1 MALRIAR
8 TDIARSD
15 RVVSPSILYFE
26 AADNNTVMSSAEQ
39 QHPIVAHLESIEQ
52 RLGKIESALGI
63 DDKRKPVVRTR
74 TIVLIVVLLVF
85 AGGMF
90 FVLNYVLTRLM
101 TALPV

>member
-8 TDIARSD
+8 TDIARSN
-15 RVVSPSILYFE
+15 RVVSPSISCFE
-26 AADNNTVMSSAEQ
+26 AVDNNTVMSSAEQ
-39 QHPIVAHLESIEQ
+39 QHPIVSHLESIEQ

-63 DDKRKPVVRTR
+63 GGKSKPVLRTR

-90 FVLNYVLTRLM
+90 FGLHYVHDIEQTR
-101 TALPV
+101 